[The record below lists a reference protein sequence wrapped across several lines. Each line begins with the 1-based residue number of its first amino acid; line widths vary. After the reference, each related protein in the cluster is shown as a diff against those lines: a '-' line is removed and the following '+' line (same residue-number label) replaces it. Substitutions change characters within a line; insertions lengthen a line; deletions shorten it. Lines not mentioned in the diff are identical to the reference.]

1 MLPMGSSYPIDTML
15 VQKPSDG
22 IGTVSYRPATDLY
35 VMHNAIHAKEYCPDV
50 YKTVFSK
57 LDVYKRVVLWTGK
70 LMAYSFVK
78 RVF

>member
-1 MLPMGSSYPIDTML
+1 MLSMGSSYPIDTML

-22 IGTVSYRPATDLY
+22 IGTVSYRPATDLH

-57 LDVYKRVVLWTGK
+57 LDVYKRVVFETLCK
-70 LMAYSFVK
+70 
-78 RVF
+78 